1 MNEDRLL
8 DELRSHINKILKGSF
23 YIFIGIIITQVIA
36 ILIQILIARSLGPES
51 YGLIVLALM
60 VVAVSTR
67 ILQLGLPDG
76 LTRYIA
82 RFKNIKKKLDI
93 IKSGLTLSLP
103 VTIVFSLLTYFGSDF
118 IANGIFHEAEL
129 AYIIKIFSFAIPFSV
144 LLELLISSLRGYYKA
159 KEKVLVEVFR
169 MGGLLTILSI
179 LFLTGFLNP
188 ATVSIFWV
196 LSFVIGTV
204 TASYLLFRTTGKSI
218 KKITAIKS
226 SFKKELLFFSFPL
239 MISGGLA
246 ILMNNFDT
254 IMIGYFLE
262 STDVGIYNVAYKLAG
277 FMLIPLSFLGYIY
290 FPLCSKL
297 LKENKVKE
305 LKKLLP
311 LINKWGAVSVFP
323 LIFLFLVYPTQV
335 ISALFGNEYIGAK
348 YALQILT
355 LGYLVHLLN
364 GKTGE
369 TLKSGGY
376 TKMILLS
383 AIVSTI
389 INLPLNF
396 ILIPILGIEG
406 AAIATGMSFF
416 VLGLVFIFVLLN
428 SMKISPFSKNYL
440 IQSIY
445 GVIVAVALVYLNQLL
460 HIPRLGEIVF
470 LLVNIVLFYG
480 LFLSLNLLTRKFE
493 YGDRILFELF
503 KEKIGIN

>member
-1 MNEDRLL
+1 
-8 DELRSHINKILKGSF
+8 
-23 YIFIGIIITQVIA
+23 
-36 ILIQILIARSLGPES
+36 
-51 YGLIVLALM
+51 
-60 VVAVSTR
+60 
-67 ILQLGLPDG
+67 
-76 LTRYIA
+76 
-82 RFKNIKKKLDI
+82 
-93 IKSGLTLSLP
+93 
-103 VTIVFSLLTYFGSDF
+103 
-118 IANGIFHEAEL
+118 
-129 AYIIKIFSFAIPFSV
+129 
-144 LLELLISSLRGYYKA
+144 
-159 KEKVLVEVFR
+159 
-169 MGGLLTILSI
+169 
-179 LFLTGFLNP
+179 
-188 ATVSIFWV
+188 
-196 LSFVIGTV
+196 
-204 TASYLLFRTTGKSI
+204 GKSI

-335 ISALFGNEYIGAK
+335 ISAIFGNEYIGAK

-376 TKMILLS
+376 TKVILWAALLSVVVNIFLNILL
-383 AIVSTI
+383 I
-389 INLPLNF
+389 PL
-396 ILIPILGIEG
+396 LGIEG
-406 AAIATGMSFF
+406 AAIATGASFF
-416 VLGLVFIFVLLN
+416 SIGIIYIFAVERY
-428 SMKISPFSKNYL
+428 MGISPFSKKYTLNCFL
-440 IQSIY
+440 
-445 GVIVAVALVYLNQLL
+445 ALVSGISVVLL
-460 HIPRLGEIVF
+460 YNNIPISFR
-470 LLVNIVLFYG
+470 
-480 LFLSLNLLTRKFE
+480 FLSLVTSVLLFTIFYLLLNVITKNFEREDIFLVEMLENKTHLDLGWLKRKIIKFG
-493 YGDRILFELF
+493 GDE
-503 KEKIGIN
+503 